1 VVLNHGVQKGRLP
14 FLNCLLI
21 IVDILNNKKE
31 NRRIIVVKYAFAYLR
46 VSTEEQTVLNQ
57 RLAMQKWADDHEFQ
71 ILEYFEDS
79 AISGKIP
86 AVKRK
91 GFVDM
96 LEIVKNETV
105 EAILIYELSRVGR
118 TFWDTL
124 DAIKAI
130 EAYAPLISCS
140 PRESFL
146 QMTEPSVR
154 KLMIG
159 ILTWVAERERE
170 MLVQRTKDG
179 ISRAK
184 SVGKIIGR
192 PKKELDKDNLIMM
205 LAQNK
210 SRVKIAKD
218 LGISKAT
225 LYKELRC
232 LYKSTTT
239 NINTNNNKYEKR
251 IMDKNL

>member
-1 VVLNHGVQKGRLP
+1 MK
-14 FLNCLLI
+14 F
-21 IVDILNNKKE
+21 
-31 NRRIIVVKYAFAYLR
+31 AFAYLR
-46 VSTEEQTVLNQ
+46 VSTEDQTVLNQ
-57 RLAMQKWADDHEFQ
+57 KLAMQKWAINHDFQ

-96 LEIVKNETV
+96 LDLIKNETV
-105 EAILIYELSRVGR
+105 DAVLIYELSRVGR

-130 EAYAPLISCS
+130 EAFAPLISCS

-184 SVGKIIGR
+184 SIGKVVGR
-192 PKKELDKDNLIMM
+192 PKKELDKDNLIRM
-205 LAQNK
+205 LALNEP
-210 SRVKIAKD
+210 RVQIARD

-225 LYKELRC
+225 HYKELRI
-232 LYKSTTT
+232 LYKHSQQ
-239 NINTNNNKYEKR
+239 NNKSKTENFQNYK
-251 IMDKNL
+251 K

>member
-1 VVLNHGVQKGRLP
+1 MT
-14 FLNCLLI
+14 LI
-21 IVDILNNKKE
+21 
-31 NRRIIVVKYAFAYLR
+31 VKYAFAYLR
-46 VSTEEQTVLNQ
+46 VSTEEQTILNQ
-57 RLAMQKWADDHEFQ
+57 RLAMQKWADNHDFQ

-79 AISGKIP
+79 AVSGKIP

-96 LEIVKNETV
+96 LSIVKNESV
-105 EAILIYELSRVGR
+105 DAILIYELSRVGR

-130 EAYAPLISCS
+130 EAYVPLISCS

-179 ISRAK
+179 LSRAK
-184 SVGKIIGR
+184 SVGKIVGR
-192 PKKELDKDNLIMM
+192 PKKVLDKDNLILL

-210 SRVKIAKD
+210 PRVKIAKE
-218 LGISKAT
+218 LGVSKAT
-225 LYKELRC
+225 LYKELRL
-232 LYKSTTT
+232 LYSVSS
-239 NINTNNNKYEKR
+239 ISDNTRKEYNV
-251 IMDKNL
+251 

>member
-1 VVLNHGVQKGRLP
+1 
-14 FLNCLLI
+14 
-21 IVDILNNKKE
+21 
-31 NRRIIVVKYAFAYLR
+31 VKFAFAYLR

-57 RLAMQKWADDHEFQ
+57 KIAMQKWADDHDFQ

-79 AISGKIP
+79 ATSGKIP
-86 AVKRK
+86 AIKRK
-91 GFVDM
+91 GFLDM
-96 LEIVKNETV
+96 LDIVKNEQV
-105 EAILIYELSRVGR
+105 DAILIYELSRVGR

-130 EAYAPLISCS
+130 EEYAPLISCS

-184 SVGKIIGR
+184 SVGKVIGR
-192 PKKELDKDNLIMM
+192 PKKKLDKDNLIR
-205 LAQNK
+205 LLSQNET
-210 SRVKIAKD
+210 RVKIARD
-218 LGISKAT
+218 LGVSKAT
-225 LYKELRC
+225 LYKELRV
-232 LYKSTTT
+232 LS
-239 NINTNNNKYEKR
+239 NNLIRNTRENS
-251 IMDKNL
+251 

>member
-1 VVLNHGVQKGRLP
+1 MK
-14 FLNCLLI
+14 F
-21 IVDILNNKKE
+21 
-31 NRRIIVVKYAFAYLR
+31 AFAYLR

-57 RLAMQKWADDHEFQ
+57 KLAMQKWANDHNFQ

-91 GFVDM
+91 GFLDM
-96 LEIVKNETV
+96 LDLIKNETV
-105 EAILIYELSRVGR
+105 DAILIYELSRVGR

-130 EAYAPLISCS
+130 EAFAPLISCS

-179 ISRAK
+179 ITRAK
-184 SVGKIIGR
+184 SIGKIIGR
-192 PKKELDKDNLIMM
+192 PKKELDKDNLIRM
-205 LAQNK
+205 LALNE
-210 SRVKIAKD
+210 SRVQ
-218 LGISKAT
+218 
-225 LYKELRC
+225 
-232 LYKSTTT
+232 
-239 NINTNNNKYEKR
+239 KR
-251 IMDKNL
+251 RSIKNFDF